1 MLISAFYKKINEE
14 FTLFKAKLLQQSSG
28 QVFLSAYEIV
38 YKEEIFDILSNEDL
52 SEKIVR
58 TLLSKDNILE
68 YVYQLWLSNDYSSM
82 ENMREVI
89 KSIQTL

>member
-1 MLISAFYKKINEE
+1 MLISTFYKKINEE
-14 FTLFKAKLLQQSSG
+14 FTLFKAKLLQQSPW
-28 QVFLSAYEIV
+28 QVFMSAYEIV

-58 TLLSKDNILE
+58 FLLSQDDILE